1 MNPVECCRLCEPVKA
16 ASQQVPSYRLW
27 VCEECWQNAE
37 NGWAKDAEPVLFAA
51 LASAG
56 LLIPDR
62 NEQVIT
68 SSLCSAQRLC
78 AVTQL
83 TAVSRNTTDASLGA
97 IKLMN

>member
-1 MNPVECCRLCEPVKA
+1 MNPVECCAWYEPVKA

-27 VCEECWQNAE
+27 VCDECWQNAE

-62 NEQVIT
+62 NEQGFLPRAYAPP
-68 SSLCSAQRLC
+68 SDYALGLNSQRT
-78 AVTQL
+78 V
-83 TAVSRNTTDASLGA
+83 A
-97 IKLMN
+97 ILPTLLLVPSN

>member
-1 MNPVECCRLCEPVKA
+1 MLRLCEPVKA

-62 NEQVIT
+62 NEKGYYLEPMLPP
-68 SSLCSAQRLC
+68 SDYALRLNYSGKSQYYRRFSW
-78 AVTQL
+78 VP
-83 TAVSRNTTDASLGA
+83 SN
-97 IKLMN
+97 

>member
-1 MNPVECCRLCEPVKA
+1 MNPVKCCRLCEPVKA

-62 NEQVIT
+62 NEQGLLPRAYAPP
-68 SSLCSAQRLC
+68 SDYAL
-78 AVTQL
+78 
-83 TAVSRNTTDASLGA
+83 
-97 IKLMN
+97 